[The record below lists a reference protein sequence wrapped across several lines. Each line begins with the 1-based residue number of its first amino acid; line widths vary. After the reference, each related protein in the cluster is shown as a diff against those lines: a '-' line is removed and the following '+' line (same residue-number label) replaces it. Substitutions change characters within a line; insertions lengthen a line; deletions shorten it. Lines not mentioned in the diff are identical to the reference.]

1 MSQVLFPD
9 SRLRTIITPHDAQNM
24 GVAGFWVPIFCP
36 SCGIS
41 GGSVPQENM
50 HFAFWMCNDC
60 FAKHGETTL
69 FMTTPDAVFWEE
81 VKQAQLAK
89 YRRFLTPEEV
99 ADKLTD
105 PESLESRLARDR
117 KLLTPHAGD

>member
-1 MSQVLFPD
+1 MSLSLFPD
-9 SRLRTIITPHDAQNM
+9 SRLRLIATPHDAINV
-24 GVAGFWVPIFCP
+24 GVAGYWVPIFCA
-36 SCGIS
+36 SCGCD
-41 GGSVPQENM
+41 GGAVPQENM
-50 HFAFWMCNDC
+50 SFAFWLCNSC
-60 FAKHGETTL
+60 FDKHGASTL
-69 FMTTPDAVFWEE
+69 FMTTPDSVFWEE

-89 YRRFLTPEEV
+89 YGRFLTPEEV